1 MVSLTHPLDNE
12 LLKMPFAADGAPPA
26 APPMADKA
34 AAVPPAPTG
43 PTTGTKPMTAVA
55 KNENPIRRSLVRIME
70 SFPGLVKVSV
80 RSRRP
85 KSSWE
90 PAF

>member
-1 MVSLTHPLDNE
+1 MTYPLDNK
-12 LLKMPFAADGAPPA
+12 LLKILFIADGAPPA
-26 APPMADKA
+26 APPIVDKV

-43 PTTGTKPMTAVA
+43 LTIGTKPITIVA

-70 SFPGLVKVSV
+70 SFPGLVKVSI
-80 RSRRP
+80 RSRRL